1 MLEFLTEC
9 LGECVS
15 ADIIKKLI
23 FNRLDGM
30 VVSTNKDYI
39 KFKKFV
45 KNVFFIVSGQ
55 YIDKKLFND
64 SVIKNIFI
72 LKRVDELLFGNYQY
86 DINVLLKIIGL
97 CNIKE
102 SMTGE
107 EIFKMLVYK
116 LMEDESFFDSFYY
129 HSSLDSSP
137 HK

>member
-39 KFKKFV
+39 KFKEFV

-86 DINVLLKIIGL
+86 DINVLLKIIGS

-116 LMEDESFFDSFYY
+116 LMDNESFFDLFYE
-129 HSSLDSSP
+129 LIAGEL
-137 HK
+137 

>member
-23 FNRLDGM
+23 FNRLDSM

-39 KFKKFV
+39 KFKEFV

-86 DINVLLKIIGL
+86 DINVLLKIIGS
-97 CNIKE
+97 CNINE

-116 LMEDESFFDSFYY
+116 LMEDESFFDLFYE
-129 HSSLDSSP
+129 LIFLI
-137 HK
+137 